1 MKRLFI
7 LLLTILCILAVSA
20 QTLRKDRSESAG
32 IFTEN
37 SSGESANQDNGSD
50 DSSNLG
56 FFRAG
61 GNENNDDGG
70 GATKEGELPSDE
82 GNGVIIVSILFA
94 AFYGLVRI
102 RKNKRMNYEL

>member
-1 MKRLFI
+1 MKRLFT

-50 DSSNLG
+50 NSSNSG